1 MTDKKNISAEFD
13 WIERVATRFQETGR
27 LIPERQEKLY
37 EKIRNEFVS
46 GKTVLDIGC
55 GLGIGSNIL
64 SHEARFVWG
73 VDINPKNIDFA
84 KKAFKRPNLD
94 FEVIDIESPPTREFA
109 RFEIITMIETL
120 EHLEDPNKGLQNFKR
135 FFGDNAIGFIT
146 IPNYANE
153 EVKVNEAKHGLHLN
167 HWSAGEFYAL
177 LIQHFSS
184 VIMYSVDKLET
195 WNISE
200 TIDGNSTDYLVVA
213 KVEG

>member
-1 MTDKKNISAEFD
+1 MIEQKELKPEANNITELMKES
-13 WIERVATRFQETGR
+13 
-27 LIPERQEKLY
+27 
-37 EKIRNEFVS
+37 
-46 GKTVLDIGC
+46 
-55 GLGIGSNIL
+55 
-64 SHEARFVWG
+64 G
-73 VDINPKNIDFA
+73 VDK
-84 KKAFKRPNLD
+84 
-94 FEVIDIESPPTREFA
+94 
-109 RFEIITMIETL
+109 
-120 EHLEDPNKGLQNFKR
+120 
-135 FFGDNAIGFIT
+135 
-146 IPNYANE
+146 